1 MRVTTA
7 WAMSITGANRLKFN
21 ETVAAG
27 HYQCAPETSERTV
40 RFFDFADLIG
50 LTVFARMMKL
60 GISKRVAADM
70 ACRTVGYVRNN
81 GQDLQRVILALA
93 DDGSVWGGPYYGEGK
108 DNGRPYIDPNSPQAA
123 ASIQVNIPQIK
134 KFIIERCQ
142 SLIKQHGDENG
153 NIRAMFPEGWEKK
166 L

>member
-7 WAMSITGANRLKFN
+7 WAMSITGANRLQFN
-21 ETVAAG
+21 EAVAAG
-27 HYQCAPETSERTV
+27 HYKCAPETAERTM
-40 RFFDFADLIG
+40 RDFDFSDLIG
-50 LTVFARMMKL
+50 LTVFARMVKL
-60 GISKRVAADM
+60 GLSKRLGAEM
-70 ACRTVGYVRNN
+70 ACRAVNYVRQN
-81 GQDLQRVILALA
+81 GQDLERVILALK
-93 DDGSVWGGPYYGEGK
+93 DDGTVWGGPYYAEGK

-142 SLIKQHGDENG
+142 SLIKQHAGEAD
-153 NIRAMFPEGWEKK
+153 NIQAMFPEGWEKY